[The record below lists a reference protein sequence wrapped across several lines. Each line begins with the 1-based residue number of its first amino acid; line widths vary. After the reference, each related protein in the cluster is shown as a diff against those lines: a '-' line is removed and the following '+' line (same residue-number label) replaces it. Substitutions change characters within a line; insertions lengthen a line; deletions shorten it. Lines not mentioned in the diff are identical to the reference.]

1 MYTGIYRIA
10 GRSIAIESLYPDVH
24 AYCAAYRHAGDPD
37 FTIRITPADIDRERD
52 KSARE
57 DQRQGIAPRAFP
69 EGYLEELAV
78 YRQIADRMPA
88 YDTLLIHG
96 SAIAL
101 DGAAYLFTARS
112 GTGKSTHTRFW
123 RQTFGSRAVMIN
135 DDKPLVGLTDA
146 GAVIYGTP
154 YNGKHRLGENLS
166 APLQAICILERGAE
180 NAIRPISSG
189 EAYPLLLQQVYRPGD
204 PAVLGLTLK
213 LLDGL
218 LTQVRLYRL
227 ACNLDPAAAQVA
239 YDGMKGCVL

>member
-1 MYTGIYRIA
+1 MYTGTYRIA

-24 AYCAAYRHAGDPD
+24 AYCAAYRHAGEPD
-37 FTIRITPADIDRERD
+37 FTIQITPADIARERD

-123 RQTFGSRAVMIN
+123 RQM
-135 DDKPLVGLTDA
+135 P
-146 GAVIYGTP
+146 
-154 YNGKHRLGENLS
+154 
-166 APLQAICILERGAE
+166 
-180 NAIRPISSG
+180 IRMQTWVWH
-189 EAYPLLLQQVYRPGD
+189 LD
-204 PAVLGLTLK
+204 FLK
-213 LLDGL
+213 
-218 LTQVRLYRL
+218 RSWIRSFRF
-227 ACNLDPAAAQVA
+227 P
-239 YDGMKGCVL
+239 K

>member
-1 MYTGIYRIA
+1 MYTGTYRIA
-10 GRSIAIESLYPDVH
+10 GRSIAIESQYPDVH
-24 AYCAAYRHAGDPD
+24 AYCAAYRHAGEPD

-166 APLQAICILERGAE
+166 APLHPGTGGGEYHSPHFLRRGV
-180 NAIRPISSG
+180 P
-189 EAYPLLLQQVYRPGD
+189 
-204 PAVLGLTLK
+204 
-213 LLDGL
+213 
-218 LTQVRLYRL
+218 
-227 ACNLDPAAAQVA
+227 PAAAAGVPTRRSGGAGVDPEAGGQAADPGAAVPA
-239 YDGMKGCVL
+239 GV